1 MAGPWSAA
9 VAWWRGRS
17 QVRMV
22 GGMMKRFFEFGG
34 LVLVVATLTACS
46 GGGKPAA
53 PVSSLTVT
61 VTQPQRQTV
70 ERQIV
75 ASGSVA
81 AWQEMSLGVELT
93 GIRVANVLVEPGA
106 RVVAGQPLLE
116 LDRRI
121 LEVQARQAEASLAQA
136 KASAE
141 LAVAQAARGQ
151 TLLER
156 NLISTNDFEVLRA
169 NRAKAE
175 AQRESAE
182 AERDNARLRLGFA
195 TLRAP
200 DSGIVSARNV
210 QPGQIVASG
219 AELLRLIRRGRLEW
233 RAEVAETDLPRIK
246 TGDRVALRGPG
257 GEPLEGRI
265 RAVSPSIN
273 PQTRTALVYADLPEP
288 GALRAGMFA
297 EGRLRVGQADVI
309 VVPRESVVF
318 RDGFPYV
325 FTVGEAGV
333 VAQRRIDAGASY
345 GDRIEVRSGLAQG
358 DRIVVRGAGFL
369 GDGDIVKVVAA
380 SATGR

>member
-1 MAGPWSAA
+1 
-9 VAWWRGRS
+9 
-17 QVRMV
+17 
-22 GGMMKRFFEFGG
+22 MMRRFFEISG
-34 LVLVVATLTACS
+34 LVLVTAALAAC
-46 GGGKPAA
+46 GGSGKPAA

-70 ERQIV
+70 EREIA

-106 RVVAGQPLLE
+106 RVSAGQPLLE
-116 LDRRI
+116 LDRRT
-121 LEVQARQAEASLAQA
+121 LDVQARQAEANLAQA

-141 LAVAQAARGQ
+141 LAIAQATRGE

-156 NLISTNDFEVLRA
+156 NLISTNDYEVLRA

-175 AQRESAE
+175 AQRTSAE

-246 TGDRVALRGPG
+246 IGDRVGLRGPG
-257 GEPLEGRI
+257 GAAVEGRI
-265 RAVSPSIN
+265 RAVSPAIN
-273 PQTRTALVYADLPEP
+273 PQTRTALVYADLTEP

-297 EGRLRVGQADVI
+297 EGRLRVGQAEVT

-325 FTVGEAGV
+325 FTVGEGGV
-333 VAQRRIDAGASY
+333 VGQRRIDAGASY
-345 GDRIEVRSGLAQG
+345 GDRIEVRSGLTLN

-369 GDGDIVKVVAA
+369 GDGDIVKVVTSAA
-380 SATGR
+380 AGG

>member
-1 MAGPWSAA
+1 MT
-9 VAWWRGRS
+9 R
-17 QVRMV
+17 
-22 GGMMKRFFEFGG
+22 RFFEIGG
-34 LVLVVATLTACS
+34 LVLVFAVLAAC
-46 GGGKPAA
+46 GGSSKPAA

-61 VTQPQRQTV
+61 VTGPQRQTV
-70 ERQIV
+70 EREIV

-93 GIRVANVLVEPGA
+93 GIRVATVLVEPGA
-106 RVVAGQPLLE
+106 RVAAGQPLLE
-116 LDRRI
+116 LDRRT

-141 LAVAQAARGQ
+141 LAVAQANRGE

-156 NLISTNDFEVLRA
+156 NLISTNDYEVLRA

-175 AQRESAE
+175 AQRASAE

-200 DSGIVSARNV
+200 DAGIVSARNV

-246 TGDRVALRGPG
+246 MGDRVALRGPAG
-257 GEPLEGRI
+257 AAVEGRI
-265 RAVSPSIN
+265 RAVSPAIN
-273 PQTRTALVYADLPEP
+273 PQTRTALVYADLPDP

-297 EGRLRVGQADVI
+297 EGRLRVGQAEVT

-325 FTVGEAGV
+325 FTVGEGGV
-333 VAQRRIDAGASY
+333 VGQRRIDAGASY
-345 GDRIEVRSGLAQG
+345 GDRIEVRSGLSMT

-380 SATGR
+380 SAAGR